1 MIIII
6 IIVIIKSGGTR
17 WSWLESALEMV
28 KSKEFQTRNASLKI
42 NKQIS
47 ILILRDVT
55 FFSIIQKKRKNG
67 ALLFVWHDFR
77 ANIEI

>member
-1 MIIII
+1 MI
-6 IIVIIKSGGTR
+6 VTR
-17 WSWLESALEMV
+17 VRS
-28 KSKEFQTRNASLKI
+28 RNGQVERISNTQRFLKNR
-42 NKQIS
+42 NKKIL